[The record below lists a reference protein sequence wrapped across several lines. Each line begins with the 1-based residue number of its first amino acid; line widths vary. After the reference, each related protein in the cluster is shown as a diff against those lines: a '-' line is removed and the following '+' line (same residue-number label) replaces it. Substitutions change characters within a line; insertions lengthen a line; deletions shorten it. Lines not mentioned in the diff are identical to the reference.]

1 MAERD
6 VTLKISAKPAPGA
19 GDGFK
24 KLAND
29 ANQAKQAT
37 DKLDSGFRKLAS
49 GVAGI
54 GAIAL
59 SSDKDV
65 KKLLE
70 TMIAFRSV
78 IDIFEGISAAI
89 RGATIGLKS
98 FAASTGGGVAGGLA
112 GGRGG
117 RSFAEEIGTTAL
129 GEAGGTAI
137 SRTGGKVFGK
147 GAAAGVAGTTGV
159 GLLARFGPRAL
170 AGALASVPGGA
181 AVLGAGALA
190 ASAFPEATAGLFG
203 LGPDEKINKQ
213 QEARQKFITQQR
225 EQITANA
232 QKLFDLQEKL
242 NAAIKEESK
251 LRTDALTKQRDQLK
265 DQQRAAEE
273 TVKSARENAE
283 AFGILDPLERL
294 SARNIARRLGQGQ
307 GAGLSG
313 EELQFAK
320 GLPFLRQQV
329 EAFATQQAQQSPIF
343 QEINQLAGGPSLGRA
358 EFQRQQLAQQQAL
371 VEQRLQAEEAF
382 VAQRERQIQAQ
393 VNQAIQITIAQSP
406 ESLASQIAR
415 AVLPELLA
423 LQQKTVASFQ
433 KQIQDALQN
442 LRSGSRAS
450 FGIVRQP

>member
-6 VTLKISAKPAPGA
+6 VTLKVSAKPAPGA

-24 KLAND
+24 KLAKD
-29 ANQAKQAT
+29 VDQAKQAT
-37 DKLDSGFRKLAS
+37 DKLDSGFRKVAS
-49 GVAGI
+49 GVAGL

-59 SSDKDV
+59 TADKDV

-70 TMIAFRSV
+70 TFIAFRAV
-78 IDIFEGISAAI
+78 LDIFEGITSAI
-89 RGATIGLKS
+89 KGASSALKG
-98 FAASTGGGVAGGLA
+98 FAASAGGGIAGGA
-112 GGRGG
+112 FAGRGG
-117 RSFAEEIGTTAL
+117 RSLAEEVGTGAAGQVAGNVISRAGGKAFAGGAATTAVGL
-129 GEAGGTAI
+129 G
-137 SRTGGKVFGK
+137 
-147 GAAAGVAGTTGV
+147 GVA
-159 GLLARFGPRAL
+159 LLKKLGI
-170 AGALASVPGGA
+170 GLASVAGPA
-181 AVLGAGALA
+181 TPILLGAGALA

-213 QEARQKFITQQR
+213 QEARQKFITEQR

-232 QKLFDLQEKL
+232 QKLFELQEKL
-242 NAAIKEESK
+242 NGAIKEESK
-251 LRTDALTKQRDQLK
+251 LRSDALTKQRDQLK

-371 VEQRLQAEEAF
+371 VEQRLAAEEQF
-382 VAQRERQIQAQ
+382 VQQRERQIQAQ
-393 VNQAIQITIAQSP
+393 VNQAIQVTIMQSP

-415 AVLPELLA
+415 TILPELLA
-423 LQQKTVASFQ
+423 LNAKTVAALQ

-442 LRSGSRAS
+442 LRSGNRAT
-450 FGIVRQP
+450 FGIARPP